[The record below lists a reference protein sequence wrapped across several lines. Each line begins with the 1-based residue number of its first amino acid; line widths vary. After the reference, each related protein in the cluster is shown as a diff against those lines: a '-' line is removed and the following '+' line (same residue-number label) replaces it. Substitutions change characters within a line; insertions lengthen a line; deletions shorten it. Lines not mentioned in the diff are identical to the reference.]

1 MMIPVKVVL
10 HLKALGVS
18 INDFDFVSP
27 PPKKALLRALEVIK
41 ELMMER
47 SVKMND

>member
-10 HLKALGVS
+10 QLKALGVS
-18 INDFDFVSP
+18 ISGFDFVSP
-27 PPKKALLRALEVIK
+27 PPKKALLRALEVINK
-41 ELMMER
+41 LMMEH